1 MVETLST
8 NASPSPEGR
17 KAVIVGGGPTGTL
30 TALYLAQMGWQVS
43 VYERR
48 SAEFKA
54 SGNRRSF
61 NIILSSR
68 GRKALTDIGVELPP
82 EKQVLLQGNVRHT
95 AKGGALGKGFSDA
108 VSVDRATLAQVL
120 ISEGQHR
127 FPDKIQ
133 YHFDQTLLQVNFQDK
148 TALFQGKQDQH
159 QQNFDLLIGAD
170 GVFSTVRT
178 LMESKLQGFEVQQNR
193 DNMMYKICDLGFAKD
208 LPGAEEKWA
217 ESFHTWPSVQPLT
230 LLAPPSTDGSLKGVL
245 ILPQV
250 GDITYETIQSETDVL
265 ALFKEKFP
273 DVFPKLDQVGLPPQF
288 AQDLLSQ
295 KAAYGGITTQCNQ
308 FEGGD
313 CVVLLG
319 DAAHSVWPSLG
330 QGCNAALE
338 SCRMFAEVLAQTKG
352 DVSLALPAYTAA
364 RKPDTDAVARLSEI
378 GFGGN
383 KRAGNILF
391 IAKVVILMLLH
402 KLLPRWFHK
411 YALFQLGDA
420 DVPYSKIWQQVQ
432 HQNQQ
437 LRSVLTILMGIV
449 LVGSIVVLK
458 MI

>member
-1 MVETLST
+1 MVETLSANT
-8 NASPSPEGR
+8 SPSPEGR
-17 KAVIVGGGPTGTL
+17 KVVIVGGGPTGAL
-30 TALYLAQMGWQVS
+30 AALYLAKMGWHVS
-43 VYERR
+43 VYERH

-54 SGNRRSF
+54 SSNRRSF
-61 NIILSSR
+61 NIILSRR

-82 EKQVLLQGNVRHT
+82 DKQVLLQGNVRHT
-95 AKGGALGKGFSDA
+95 AKGGALGKGFRDA

-120 ISEGQHR
+120 IAEGQHR
-127 FPDKIQ
+127 FPENIQ

-148 TALFQGKQDQH
+148 TALFQGKQDQQ

-178 LMESKLQGFEVQQNR
+178 AMESQLQGFEVRQNQ
-193 DNMMYKICDLGFAKD
+193 DSMMYKICDLGFAKN
-208 LPGAEEKWA
+208 LPGAEQKWA
-217 ESFHTWPSVQPLT
+217 ESFHTWPNAQPLT

-250 GDITYETIQSETDVL
+250 GDITYETLQSEADVL

-273 DVFPKLDQVGLPPQF
+273 DVFPHLEQAGLPPQF

-295 KAAYGGITTQCNQ
+295 KAAHGGITTQCNQ

-330 QGCNAALE
+330 QGCNVALE
-338 SCRMFAEVLAQTKG
+338 SCRMFAEILAQTQG
-352 DVSLALPAYTAA
+352 DLSLALPAYTAA
-364 RKPDTDAVARLSEI
+364 RKPDTDAVAQLSEI

-383 KRAGNILF
+383 KRASSILF
-391 IAKVVILMLLH
+391 ITKVVILMFLH

-432 HQNQQ
+432 RQNSQ
-437 LRSVLTILMGIV
+437 LRLVLATLI
-449 LVGSIVVLK
+449 GSIPVIWLVVWR
-458 MI
+458 IA